1 MERNELLVQI
11 RETLGTAGFTVSEVY
26 NIRLSGF
33 DILARKDDTLLIIK
47 VLTNIDSFSED
58 VAQELRTLCS
68 ILHATPLLIGEHN
81 GFNKLEDDVV
91 YLRFGVQAIT
101 INTLKSY
108 LYHKDS
114 IRIYAGP
121 GGLYVRLDEEK
132 LKKLRQEKNI
142 SLGSFARHVN
152 VSRKTVQMYE
162 EGMNARVDVAER
174 IEELLENSVITPID
188 VFKNPDFD
196 ADICS
201 LYNQA
206 LHHFERFQR
215 EIFLL
220 LQEAGYKIFPLD
232 KFPFEAVS
240 KEKEKILLTCIQK
253 YNANL
258 SKRAQIINSISK
270 ITEKHAVVI
279 TDKDNKQN
287 IHGTPVIAKKE
298 LKKLRDPEEVL
309 RLIIERTIICR

>member
-1 MERNELLVQI
+1 MLSNI
-11 RETLGTAGFTVSEVY
+11 RETLSAAGFIVSEVY

-33 DILARKDDTLLIIK
+33 DIIARKDDILLIIK
-47 VLTNIDSFSED
+47 VLTNIDSFSDD
-58 VAQELRTLCS
+58 VARELRTLCS
-68 ILHATPLLIGEHN
+68 VLHATPLLIGEHN
-81 GFNKLEDDVV
+81 GFNKLEDNVV

-101 INTLKSY
+101 LDTLKNY
-108 LYHKDS
+108 LLEKNS

-121 GGLYVRLDEEK
+121 GGLYVRINEEK

-142 SLGSFARHVN
+142 SLGSFARHIN
-152 VSRKTVQMYE
+152 VSRRTVQMYE

-174 IEELLENSVITPID
+174 IEELLEHSIITPID
-188 VFKNPDFD
+188 VFKNQDLD
-196 ADICS
+196 TDISS
-201 LYNQA
+201 LYDQA
-206 LHHFERFQR
+206 LQHFEHFQR

-253 YNANL
+253 YNAQL
-258 SKRAQIINSISK
+258 SKRAQVVNSISK

-279 TDKDNKQN
+279 TDKDGKQN

-309 RLIIERTIICR
+309 RLILERMFAFL